1 MTARAALAI
10 RPAGGTLVASDWIDA
25 YQCEFVRLQ
34 PDLIIYLRQLLRSL
48 EDAEDALQE
57 TFLIVRER
65 LHTFDAT
72 RNFCSW
78 VRGIARNVVFRKRCC
93 LRRARNLSLDQVE
106 DLDALLAAPSSESAR
121 DAASEIA
128 AVRAW
133 LTQLTDVQQRLVM
146 MRYVERLGVDTIAK
160 RLSKSSAA
168 VYMAISRIRSS
179 LKHRV
184 EWQRRI
190 AHTPAAPATPPAQG
204 LGASAA
210 IAG

>member
-1 MTARAALAI
+1 MTVQAALAI
-10 RPAGGTLVASDWIDA
+10 TPSGGTSVAQDWIDA

-78 VRGIARNVVFRKRCC
+78 VRGIARNVVFRKRST
-93 LRRARNLSLDQVE
+93 LRRARNQPLDQVE
-106 DLDALLAAPSSESAR
+106 DLDALLAAPPAEAPR
-121 DAASEIA
+121 DAVAEIA

-133 LTQLTDVQQRLVM
+133 LTQLTEVQQRLVM

-168 VYMAISRIRSS
+168 VYMSISRIRSS

-184 EWQRRI
+184 AWHRRVD
-190 AHTPAAPATPPAQG
+190 ATPGSQDSPPSQG
-204 LGASAA
+204 LGASGAT
-210 IAG
+210 AG